1 MTCKKA
7 ANKKI
12 IIMITL
18 RLMITIRTRT
28 ITYNNKNMTF
38 TLRKKGIKKTRDL
51 DMYDQSKMR

>member
-12 IIMITL
+12 IIKITL
-18 RLMITIRTRT
+18 RLMIIIRT

-51 DMYDQSKMR
+51 DMYDQNKMR